1 MHIRDYL
8 SKLERDLDDQIN
20 VVAALLC
27 ARRIGLTHDHIDIVV
42 HPAIEKVDQFA
53 AVVEELESAGVD
65 VAGVDVVAGGRAEEA
80 SERAEP
86 DSPHVSPTASPPVET
101 ELRIPLTIG
110 ARINDLR
117 GSITMAEV
125 AERAGICDATLY
137 GIAKGRNVP
146 RPKTLAK
153 IANALGTTVAY
164 LKHGNTQSLLDREQ
178 EQLESEQDYL
188 YRLRN
193 RDQ

>member
-8 SKLERDLDDQIN
+8 CKLELELADQIN
-20 VVAALLC
+20 VVAVLLR
-27 ARRIGLTHDHIDIVV
+27 ARRIGLAHDHIDLVV

-65 VAGVDVVAGGRAEEA
+65 VAGVEAVAGGCADEK
-80 SERAEP
+80 SERDEP
-86 DSPHVSPTASPPVET
+86 VSPNVSPPVERD
-101 ELRIPLTIG
+101 LRIPLTIG
-110 ARINDLR
+110 ARINELR

-164 LKHGNTQSLLDREQ
+164 LIHGKNHRC
-178 EQLESEQDYL
+178 
-188 YRLRN
+188 
-193 RDQ
+193 